1 MWLLSKKPMLIWD
14 RLLQRG
20 WQGRS
25 ICTLCQ
31 AQEEDFNHLFFEYIY
46 ICEILPPHRGSMSKE
61 MGPYKG

>member
-46 ICEILPPHRGSMSKE
+46 IYM
-61 MGPYKG
+61 